1 MNVQSLGSD
10 VLVSSAIDAT
20 AAGTGALAGTVDMQ
34 GFDGVMFIV
43 PMHVANAGNFIKAG
57 QGDAPDGSDAVDLL
71 GSKVTPL
78 ANFDLAILDI
88 YRPKRGT
95 LGPRYVTC
103 HVVRA
108 GASTAIGGCIA
119 IRYHSSKKP
128 QINTVAGQS
137 VYKLLTSPEEGA
149 A

>member
-20 AAGTGALAGTVDMQ
+20 AAGTSTLSGTVDMQ

-57 QGDAPDGSDAVDLL
+57 HGDLADGSDAVDLL
-71 GSKVTPL
+71 DSKVTTL
-78 ANFDLAILDI
+78 ANLDLAILEI
-88 YRPKRGT
+88 YRPKRDT
-95 LGPRYVTC
+95 LGPRYITC

-119 IRYHSSKKP
+119 VRYHSAKKP
-128 QINTVAGQS
+128 PNNTVAGQS
-137 VYKLLTSPEEGA
+137 VYKLLTSPVEGTA
-149 A
+149 